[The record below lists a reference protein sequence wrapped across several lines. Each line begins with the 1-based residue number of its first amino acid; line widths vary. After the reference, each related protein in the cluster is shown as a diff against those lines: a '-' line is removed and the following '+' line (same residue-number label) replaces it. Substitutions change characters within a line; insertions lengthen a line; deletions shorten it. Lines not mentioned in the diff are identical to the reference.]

1 MEAEN
6 TALKSELNTANAEL
20 QKEKEEKII
29 SESMIQSMYALEK
42 ERKELYT
49 QLNETLQAIEEE
61 ERILEEWE
69 ERLRKPETEKHF

>member
-20 QKEKEEKII
+20 QKEKEEKIT

-69 ERLRKPETEKHF
+69 EWLRKPETGKHF